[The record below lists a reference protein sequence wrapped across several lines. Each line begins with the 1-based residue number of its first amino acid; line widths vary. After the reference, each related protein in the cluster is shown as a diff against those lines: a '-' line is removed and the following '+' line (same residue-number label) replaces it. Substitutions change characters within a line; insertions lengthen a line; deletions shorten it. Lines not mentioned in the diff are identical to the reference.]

1 MFSEKHHEED
11 SQGPWNAAWTCY
23 RPASRGMG
31 TADVQ

>member
-1 MFSEKHHEED
+1 MFSEKQD